1 MNEALIEEL
10 KELAS
15 LVRRGRLFDVQ
26 AWLKAVNLMA
36 RPPRPKHGSIEERS
50 ANASHSNKQ
59 NPSSASPT
67 TEQPIKKNE
76 N

>member
-26 AWLKAVNLMA
+26 AWLKSGKPYGAT
-36 RPPRPKHGSIEERS
+36 
-50 ANASHSNKQ
+50 ASTKAWIDRGEIRKREPQ
-59 NPSSASPT
+59 
-67 TEQPIKKNE
+67 
-76 N
+76 